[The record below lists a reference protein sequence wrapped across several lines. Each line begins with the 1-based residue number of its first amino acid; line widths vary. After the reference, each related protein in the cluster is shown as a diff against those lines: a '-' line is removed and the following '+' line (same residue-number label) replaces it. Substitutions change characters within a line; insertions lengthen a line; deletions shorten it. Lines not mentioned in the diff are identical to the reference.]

1 MEASRDDGEAAARR
15 AELTSDAAS
24 DAALVARC
32 RTGDAAAW
40 SELVDR
46 FSRYVYAIAVQG
58 FRLSQQDAEDVFQEV
73 FTRVYER
80 LDSLREDEAVRPWI
94 AQLTRRLCI
103 DRLRAGARES
113 DADIDELP
121 ELPAEDVLTKLE
133 EAFDVHEAMAELP
146 ENCRQILDRFFA
158 RDESYR
164 TIGDQ
169 LGLPS
174 GTIASRISR
183 CLDKLRDTFEGEG
196 RNLPPAAS
204 SGQVT

>member
-1 MEASRDDGEAAARR
+1 MEAPGDNGEAAARR
-15 AELTSDAAS
+15 SGLTDAAVN
-24 DAALVARC
+24 DAELVARC
-32 RTGDAAAW
+32 RAGDDAAW
-40 SELVDR
+40 RELVDR

-58 FRLSQQDAEDVFQEV
+58 FRLPQQDAEDIFQEV

-103 DRLRAGARES
+103 DRVRAGARES

-121 ELPAEDVLTKLE
+121 EVPAEDVLSALE

-164 TIGDQ
+164 TIGDT
-169 LGLPS
+169 LGLPA

-183 CLDKLRDTFEGEG
+183 CLDKLRDAFEG
-196 RNLPPAAS
+196 RNVPPTPS